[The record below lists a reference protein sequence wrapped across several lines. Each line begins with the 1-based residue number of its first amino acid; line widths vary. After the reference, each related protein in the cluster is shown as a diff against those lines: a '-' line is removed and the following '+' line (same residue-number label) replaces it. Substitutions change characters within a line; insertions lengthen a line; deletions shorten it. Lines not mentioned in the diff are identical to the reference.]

1 MATFPTPDPG
11 AVVLDANIAI
21 ALSAHEPGRDF
32 IVSAEL
38 AHYAHLGYSLFAP
51 GVLIS
56 ETLYILCGK
65 RNGGSL
71 TPTDYATAL
80 ATFRRTMRT
89 VLPPPNGDSVLIE
102 RAEQISSGYGCS
114 RSADGIYIALAEEL
128 TQTRPTVLLTFD
140 KELQKQANKQAPS
153 VVVQVL

>member
-1 MATFPTPDPG
+1 
-11 AVVLDANIAI
+11 
-21 ALSAHEPGRDF
+21 
-32 IVSAEL
+32 
-38 AHYAHLGYSLFAP
+38 
-51 GVLIS
+51 
-56 ETLYILCGK
+56 
-65 RNGGSL
+65 
-71 TPTDYATAL
+71 
-80 ATFRRTMRT
+80 MRT